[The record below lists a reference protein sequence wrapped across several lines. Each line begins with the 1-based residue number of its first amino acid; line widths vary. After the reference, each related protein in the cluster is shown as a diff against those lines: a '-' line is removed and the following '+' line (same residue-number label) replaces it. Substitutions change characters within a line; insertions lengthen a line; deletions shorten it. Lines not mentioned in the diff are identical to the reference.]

1 MSLLNFKELL
11 NSPYFDMNKI
21 VRNIEK
27 YLAHLP
33 KFENQESEELLIHS
47 NLVLKYTIKIIDENL
62 IENRIDAIVKKIS
75 NDDCFQNDI
84 KFLFIKAIYWH
95 DIGKI
100 NENFQVDKMSNDKFV
115 NIESK
120 ISSKHSI
127 LGSYLYLL
135 SSLDYINKKYQDINQ
150 KIELISISLIFSIN
164 VWRHHGGLSKSVEQL
179 ILDEDEGLPICD
191 ELNKYLEVFILEI
204 DKNMDSIL
212 LNNIVKGDLKNKLNK
227 KEEYLLLSKSLFSL
241 LIISDYYATAQF
253 MNFGK
258 KDELIYNDFGLIN
271 QSFRD
276 KISNELY
283 FNKFDDKRK
292 QLTFNEN
299 LKDKRNEDFKGF
311 DELKEKSNDNLNH
324 LRNKLFIETRTN
336 LREELKKEDGKNL
349 FYVEA
354 PTGAGKTNL
363 SMMCMEELL
372 KNDTSLNKVFYVFPF
387 TTLITQTYSS
397 IKTSLSLNNNE
408 LVQLHSKATY
418 NEKDIDG
425 VYGDKK
431 TNFLDNQFMNYPISL
446 LSHVKFFDI
455 LTGVSKNDNYIFHR
469 LFNSVVIIDEIQ
481 TYNPEFW
488 AQIIYIL
495 NTYAKSFN
503 IKFIVMSATLP
514 KIGKIIDADFCFL
527 VDRENK
533 SKYFQNPNFGQRVK
547 IEIDKKEKDIKTLFF
562 KLLKESK
569 NYQKFE
575 LNITKK
581 VKTIIEFIT
590 KKGADEFYQYALK
603 NHKKFFDEIF
613 ILSGTVLETRRK
625 EIIEFIKKNDD
636 KNILLVTTQ
645 VVEAGV
651 DIDMDIGF
659 KERSLVDSDEQLA
672 GRINRNSS
680 KEGNKLFLFKRK
692 NSKVKYVYKNDKRK
706 NIQGLDEVLQT
717 KDFDKYYIEVIE
729 KINKQNDTSF
739 IENLNSYKDHLK
751 NLRFKESHIE
761 LIKMKSVSVFV
772 PLELELKLF
781 KDDKEFLISLN
792 LYDEVISGSKVFDLY
807 KKIIRNEDIDFI
819 DKKIELKKFTSVMS
833 KFTFSLAEYKGS
845 GVDRIRND
853 YSIEEYGYLV
863 LKEECIAFDA
873 EFDGAVI
880 YTYKNGLDTKV
891 LKGENVGMFI

>member
-1 MSLLNFKELL
+1 MFIKSFNELEIKFKIDNKYKAHISKNEKESLTDHIDLVYDYFLEIVNKNNLEEYLNILFEKSMIL
-11 NSPYFDMNKI
+11 FDDENISVSNKYEFSNFI
-21 VRNIEK
+21 K
-27 YLAHLP
+27 YLFA
-33 KFENQESEELLIHS
+33 KS
-47 NLVLKYTIKIIDENL
+47 
-62 IENRIDAIVKKIS
+62 
-75 NDDCFQNDI
+75 
-84 KFLFIKAIYWH
+84 IYWH
-95 DIGKI
+95 DMGKV
-100 NENFQVDKMSNDKFV
+100 NDNFQIEKMENEKFL
-115 NIESK
+115 NIEISEGSNHSPLGAYLFINHSFKELNNKNWDGDESELIESIIYLFGYFIFKHHGSLSNNERFDFKDDIEIFLSK
-120 ISSKHSI
+120 FEIDENYINIHKKEKRDF
-127 LGSYLYLL
+127 
-135 SSLDYINKKYQDINQ
+135 SSLYGYIEKN
-150 KIELISISLIFSIN
+150 E
-164 VWRHHGGLSKSVEQL
+164 E
-179 ILDEDEGLPICD
+179 IL
-191 ELNKYLEVFILEI
+191 Y
-204 DKNMDSIL
+204 
-212 LNNIVKGDLKNKLNK
+212 
-227 KEEYLLLSKSLFSL
+227 LLSKSLFSL

-271 QSFRD
+271 QELKD

-283 FNKFDDKRK
+283 YNKFDQENR
-292 QLTFNEN
+292 QLTFNED
-299 LKDKRNEDFKGF
+299 LKEKKDNDFKNF
-311 DELKEKSNDNLNH
+311 DELEEKSNNNLNH
-324 LRNKLFIETRTN
+324 LRNKLFVEVRTN
-336 LREELKKEDGKNL
+336 LRKELKKRDSKNL

-363 SMMCMEELL
+363 SMMCMDELL
-372 KNDTSLNKVFYVFPF
+372 KSDERLNKVFYVFPF

-488 AQIIYIL
+488 SQIIYIL
-495 NTYAKSFN
+495 DTYAKSFD

-547 IEIDKKEKDIKTLFF
+547 IEIDKKEKDIKTLFS

-569 NYQKFE
+569 NYQKLE

-603 NHKKFFDEIF
+603 NHKNFFKEIF

-680 KEGNKLFLFKRK
+680 KEGNKLFLFEKK
-692 NSKVKYVYKNDKRK
+692 DSKVKYVYKSDKRK

-729 KINKQNDTSF
+729 KINKQNDTPF

-845 GVDRIRND
+845 GVDRIRSD